1 MREEPGPSS
10 RTRAALAAA
19 AAVLLVLV
27 VLPGWYQWSHRAR
40 SPIDLVKGH
49 FSEETG
55 AAIGESIE
63 QYLRSEG
70 TEIVSEGFKP
80 SWGAEETSDDVFVV
94 AYVYEVG
101 RDARWVSWEVDTAT
115 GEVRPLDDKA
125 WGLW

>member
-1 MREEPGPSS
+1 MRKDRKASP
-10 RTRAALAAA
+10 RARAVLAAA
-19 AAVLLVLV
+19 AAVLLALV

-49 FSEETG
+49 FSGETG

-80 SWGAEETSDDVFVV
+80 SWGAEETGGDVFVV

-115 GEVRPLDDKA
+115 GEVRPLDDTA
-125 WGLW
+125 RELW